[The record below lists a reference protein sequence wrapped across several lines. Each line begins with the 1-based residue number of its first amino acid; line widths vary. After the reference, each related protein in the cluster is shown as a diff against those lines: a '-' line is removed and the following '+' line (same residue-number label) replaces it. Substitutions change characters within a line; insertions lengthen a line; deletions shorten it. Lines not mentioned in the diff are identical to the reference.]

1 MVPTSCRAA
10 ERLGKKA
17 GPGLEKTALRG
28 AKAGPKRY
36 GARAG
41 GGRVFFGDMVASGPL
56 WLVPSLLGFVASE
69 AAVAELRFGLR
80 TAGTIPIDDL
90 PY

>member
-1 MVPTSCRAA
+1 MMEITAQEIRDLVQRIRKHAGE
-10 ERLGKKA
+10 ERELV
-17 GPGLEKTALRG
+17 
-28 AKAGPKRY
+28 
-36 GARAG
+36 
-41 GGRVFFGDMVASGPL
+41 RVFFADMVASGPL

-69 AAVAELRFGLR
+69 AAVAELQFGLR